1 MSLRWI
7 NKNATTEDIQAL
19 FNELFRLNTF
29 EIKNFLK
36 AIRNILRDVIVI
48 IKAVGIP
55 KLYAISR
62 IIL

>member
-7 NKNATTEDIQAL
+7 NKNTTTEVIQPL
-19 FNELFRLNTF
+19 FNDLFRLNPF
-29 EIKNFLK
+29 KIKIFLK
-36 AIRNILRDVIVI
+36 ATKNILRDVIVI
-48 IKAVGIP
+48 IKAVGMP

>member
-7 NKNATTEDIQAL
+7 NKNTITDVIQAL
-19 FNELFRLNTF
+19 LNELFRSDLF
-29 EIKNFLK
+29 KIKNFLNALK
-36 AIRNILRDVIVI
+36 NILRDVIVI

-62 IIL
+62 IML